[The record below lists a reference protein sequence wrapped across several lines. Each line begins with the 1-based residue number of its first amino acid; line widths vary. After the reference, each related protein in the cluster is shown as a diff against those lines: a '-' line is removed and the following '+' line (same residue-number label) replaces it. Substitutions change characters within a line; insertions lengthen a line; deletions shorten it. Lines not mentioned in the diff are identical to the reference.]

1 MPGGASSKKTE
12 MKKPDRKPAT
22 RRRSAPARKSAT
34 GERIKVV
41 FTDQQIRKRVR
52 EIAAHLN
59 RELGQKPVY
68 VVGVLEN
75 AFIFTA
81 DLIRALKMHVDCNFV
96 RGEIRDSSAGGVE
109 TREISYTPAANAA
122 GKDVLLVEGILQS
135 GMTLDHLYRYLTG
148 QNPAS
153 LRTIVLVEKTDERK
167 VDVPLDMVGF
177 KATGKFVV
185 GYGMGHD
192 GKYKN
197 LPYIAKLG

>member
-1 MPGGASSKKTE
+1 
-12 MKKPDRKPAT
+12 MKKPARKPAKK
-22 RRRSAPARKSAT
+22 RHPATAQKTTA
-34 GERIKVV
+34 GEKIKVV

-52 EIAAHLN
+52 ELASHLN
-59 RELGQKPVY
+59 RELGQEPVY

-81 DLIRALKMHVDCNFV
+81 DLVRALKMPVDCSFV
-96 RGEIRDSSAGGVE
+96 RAEIRDSSTGGVE

-122 GKDVLLVEGILQS
+122 GKNVLLVEGILQS

-148 QNPAS
+148 QNPSS

-167 VDVPLDMVGF
+167 VDIPLDFVGF

-185 GYGMGHD
+185 GYGLGHE